1 MSNTKAMRFAPQFVP
16 KILAGQKLHT
26 FRLKPVAVG
35 TVLHMEADGD
45 LFATATVAT
54 CEPCLIERRG
64 TLAFVGGKVTPVQ
77 EIAERLRYPSM
88 DAMLEHMRS
97 AYQVTDAYHGYIVS
111 WDEVMTYRKEI
122 DTNANNTTETP

>member
-1 MSNTKAMRFAPQFVP
+1 MRYPNSMRFSPQFVP
-16 KILAGQKLHT
+16 KILSGAKKQT
-26 FRLKPVAVG
+26 FHLKPVPVG

-77 EIAERLRYPSM
+77 EIAERLCYPSM
-88 DAMLEHMRS
+88 DAMLDHMRS
-97 AYQVTDAYHGYIVS
+97 AYQVTDAYHGYLVS
-111 WDEVMTYRKEI
+111 WGEVMTYRKEL
-122 DTNANNTTETP
+122 DANANNTTETL